1 MLRTGFALLLFCL
14 ANLSQAATLV
24 YNVQGYTMDQGRRVS
39 FVALEYEEGIVT
51 RLHYKEDTVAGSEA
65 TTRIN
70 GDGATLLPGLIDAHG
85 HIFNHGKL
93 LSNVNLVG
101 SPSED
106 DSVQRVANFISGAG
120 DAPWIIGRGWNQV
133 LWPVKKFPLRTSLD
147 RISAGKAI
155 ALKRVD
161 GHALWVNS
169 EALRRAGID
178 DATVDPEG
186 GEIHRDDQGV
196 ATGIL
201 VDNAMN
207 LVFSAIPPM
216 TDARM
221 EQYEK
226 VALKDLAAQGL
237 TSVHDAEATAQQ
249 VRAFQS
255 MREKEQLN
263 VRVYPLLDMMDP
275 ENDAY
280 LRQGPIIDPQHML
293 DIRSVKIS
301 ADGAL
306 GSRGAALFEEYSDD
320 PGNKGLL
327 LVSNEQM
334 DHHIGR
340 AMAAGYQVC
349 IHAIGDLA
357 NARVLDYFE
366 RLIKR
371 YDSRDLR
378 HRDEH
383 AQIIRLQDI
392 PRFAELGVIA
402 SVQPTH
408 ATSDKNM
415 AGDRLGNERLVGA
428 YAWRKLLNAKAV
440 VAGGSDFPVESANPF
455 FGLHAAVTRQSQ
467 DNQPSGGW
475 LPREKLTRDEALS
488 IFTEGAAYAAHQEKV
503 IGRLLPGYY
512 ADFILVRDNYFEVP
526 ELDIWK
532 NKVLATYVAGKRVY
546 SQSF

>member
-1 MLRTGFALLLFCL
+1 M
-14 ANLSQAATLV
+14 
-24 YNVQGYTMDQGRRVS
+24 
-39 FVALEYEEGIVT
+39 
-51 RLHYKEDTVAGSEA
+51 
-65 TTRIN
+65 
-70 GDGATLLPGLIDAHG
+70 
-85 HIFNHGKL
+85 
-93 LSNVNLVG
+93 
-101 SPSED
+101 
-106 DSVQRVANFISGAG
+106 
-120 DAPWIIGRGWNQV
+120 
-133 LWPVKKFPLRTSLD
+133 
-147 RISAGKAI
+147 
-155 ALKRVD
+155 
-161 GHALWVNS
+161 VNS
-169 EALRRAGID
+169 EALRRAGIEE
-178 DATVDPEG
+178 ATADPEG
-186 GEIHRDDQGV
+186 GEILRDDQGV

-201 VDNAMN
+201 IDNAMN
-207 LVFSAIPPM
+207 LVFRAIPPM

-226 VALKDLAAQGL
+226 IALQDLAAYGL
-237 TSVHDAEATAQQ
+237 TSVHDATANAQQ

-255 MREKEQLN
+255 MREKEQLTI
-263 VRVYPLLDMMDP
+263 RVYPLLDVGDP
-275 ENDAY
+275 QNDAY

-301 ADGAL
+301 VDGAL
-306 GSRGAALFEEYSDD
+306 GSRGAALFADYNDD

-327 LVSNEQM
+327 LVTDEQL

-366 RLIKR
+366 PLIKR

-383 AQIIRLQDI
+383 AQVIRLQDI

-415 AGDRLGNERLVGA
+415 AGDRLGNERLAGA

-440 VAGGSDFPVESANPF
+440 VAGGSDFPVESPNPF

-475 LPREKLTRDEALS
+475 LPHEKLTRDEALS

-526 ELDIWK
+526 EQDIWK
-532 NKVLATYVAGKRVY
+532 NKVLATYVAGRRVY
-546 SQSF
+546 SQ